1 MTMPGDITFGSNT
14 TYFGQAL
21 IDAVNSGDVPEDRV
35 SDMALRILAA
45 WYLLGQDEGYPETN
59 IWAWDLNDPR
69 NLHVDVQADHARW
82 ASPRDRE

>member
-21 IDAVNSGDVPEDRV
+21 IDAVNSGDVHEDRV

-69 NLHVDVQADHARW
+69 NLHVDVQADHAR
-82 ASPRDRE
+82 